1 MDTSIIANSI
11 FSVRNMGKPATL
23 NNHFIVRNM
32 GLIMSYIFLIVMAI
46 VIIYPILL
54 TMMSAFNVSN
64 SLYSTSFFP
73 KNFSFTENFTQ
84 LFTKTAYL
92 SWYRNTF
99 LLSIITMVLSTVIV
113 TISGF
118 VYSRYRYQSRKSA
131 LMSLLII
138 QIIPSGSGLIA
149 LYAMAN
155 SIGIYSSEN
164 ATFYT
169 YIFMILIYTAG
180 GTTMNTLLMKGYYD
194 SIPRDLD
201 ESAKIDGATQLQ
213 IFTEILLPLVKPM
226 IVVIAIFCFLGPIGD
241 IIMPKFLIA
250 SMSSD
255 AKTLAVGLM
264 GLINNIKDSNYNV
277 FAAGAVLAAIPPVL
291 VFYKF
296 QDYIVGGLTSGGVKG

>member
-1 MDTSIIANSI
+1 MDKAINLNHQAKAKAKATKFNRHVVTKNLGLF
-11 FSVRNMGKPATL
+11 FSYA
-23 NNHFIVRNM
+23 
-32 GLIMSYIFLIVMAI
+32 FLISMVI
-46 VIIYPILL
+46 VIIYPILVTL
-54 TMMSAFNVSN
+54 MSAFNVSN

-73 KNFSFTENFTQ
+73 ENFSLTENFVS
-84 LFTKTAYL
+84 LFTDIPYL

-99 LLSIITMVLSTVIV
+99 LVSIITMVLSTAIV
-113 TISGF
+113 TVSGF

-149 LYAMAN
+149 LYAIAS

-164 ATFYT
+164 ATLYT
-169 YIFMILIYTAG
+169 YIFMILIYTTG
-180 GTTMNTLLMKGYYD
+180 GITMNTILMKGYYD
-194 SIPRDLD
+194 SIPRALD
-201 ESAKIDGATQLQ
+201 ESAKIDGATQMQ

-226 IVVIAIFCFLGPIGD
+226 IMVIAIFCFLGPIGD

-250 SMSSD
+250 SMSAE

-264 GLINNIKDSNYNV
+264 GLINNIKESSYNV
-277 FAAGAVLAAIPPVL
+277 FAAGAVLAAIPPVV

>member
-1 MDTSIIANSI
+1 MSKTKSLNRNFIA
-11 FSVRNMGKPATL
+11 RNMGT
-23 NNHFIVRNM
+23 
-32 GLIMSYIFLIVMAI
+32 IMSYVFLIAMAI
-46 VIIYPILL
+46 VIIYPILI
-54 TMMSAFNVSN
+54 TIMSAFNVSN

-73 KNFSFTENFTQ
+73 ENFSWTDNFKQ
-84 LFTKTAYL
+84 LFANTAYG
-92 SWYRNTF
+92 SWYFNTF
-99 LLSIITMVLSTVIV
+99 LLSIVTMILSTIIV
-113 TISGF
+113 VISGF
-118 VYSRYRYQSRKSA
+118 VYSRYRYQSRKTA
-131 LMSLLII
+131 LMSLLLI
-138 QIIPSGSGLIA
+138 QIVPSGSGLIA
-149 LYAMAN
+149 LYAMAS

-164 ATFYT
+164 ATLYT
-169 YIFMILIYTAG
+169 YIFMMLIYTAG

-255 AKTLAVGLM
+255 SKTLAVGLM
-264 GLINNIKDSNYNV
+264 GLINDIKDSNYNV

>member
-1 MDTSIIANSI
+1 MENTISLN
-11 FSVRNMGKPATL
+11 RNVKTKSL
-23 NNHFIVRNM
+23 KRHFLVRNM
-32 GLIMSYIFLIVMAI
+32 GLITSYTFLMVMAV

-54 TMMSAFNVSN
+54 TIMSAFNVSN

-73 KNFSFTENFTQ
+73 QNFSVTENFTY
-84 LFTKTAYL
+84 LFNNTAYL
-92 SWYRNTF
+92 SWYTNTF
-99 LLSIITMVLSTVIV
+99 LLSIVTMVLSTIIV
-113 TISGF
+113 VISGF
-118 VYSRYRYQSRKSA
+118 VYSRYRYKSRKSA
-131 LMSLLII
+131 LMSLLLI
-138 QIIPSGSGLIA
+138 QIVPSGSGLIA
-149 LYAMAN
+149 LYAMAS

-164 ATFYT
+164 ATLYT
-169 YIFMILIYTAG
+169 YIFMTLIYTAA

-201 ESAKIDGATQLQ
+201 ESAKIDGATQFQ

-255 AKTLAVGLM
+255 SKTLAVGLM
-264 GLINNIKDSNYNV
+264 GLINDIKDSNYNV

>member
-1 MDTSIIANSI
+1 MEYTINLN
-11 FSVRNMGKPATL
+11 RNVEIKSL
-23 NNHFIVRNM
+23 KRHFLVRNM
-32 GLIMSYIFLIVMAI
+32 GLIASYTFLIVMAI

-54 TMMSAFNVSN
+54 TIMSAFNVSN

-73 KNFSFTENFTQ
+73 QNFSFTENFTH
-84 LFTKTAYL
+84 LFNETAYL
-92 SWYRNTF
+92 SWYTNTF
-99 LLSIITMVLSTVIV
+99 LLSIVTMVLSTIIV
-113 TISGF
+113 VISGF

-131 LMSLLII
+131 LMSLLLI
-138 QIIPSGSGLIA
+138 QIVPSGSGLIA
-149 LYAMAN
+149 LYAMAS
-155 SIGIYSSEN
+155 SIGIYSSDN
-164 ATFYT
+164 ATLYT
-169 YIFMILIYTAG
+169 YIFMTLIYTAA

-241 IIMPKFLIA
+241 IIMPKFLIS
-250 SMSSD
+250 SMSSGS
-255 AKTLAVGLM
+255 KTLAVGLM
-264 GLINNIKDSNYNV
+264 GLINDIKDSNYNV

>member
-1 MDTSIIANSI
+1 MEKTPDVKTK
-11 FSVRNMGKPATL
+11 RL
-23 NNHFIVRNM
+23 QRHFLVRNM
-32 GLIMSYIFLIVMAI
+32 GLIASYAFLIIMAI

-54 TMMSAFNVSN
+54 TIMSAFNVSN

-73 KNFSFTENFTQ
+73 QNFSFTENFTH
-84 LFTKTAYL
+84 LFNNTAYL
-92 SWYRNTF
+92 SWYSNTF
-99 LLSIITMVLSTVIV
+99 LLSIVTMVLSTVIV
-113 TISGF
+113 VISGF

-131 LMSLLII
+131 LMSLLLI
-138 QIIPSGSGLIA
+138 QIVPSGSGLIA
-149 LYAMAN
+149 LYAMAS

-164 ATFYT
+164 ATLYT
-169 YIFMILIYTAG
+169 YIFMTLIYTAA

-241 IIMPKFLIA
+241 IIMPKFLIS
-250 SMSSD
+250 SMDSD

-264 GLINNIKDSNYNV
+264 GLINDIKDSNYNV

>member
-1 MDTSIIANSI
+1 MENTISLHRK
-11 FSVRNMGKPATL
+11 VKTKKLQRNFL
-23 NNHFIVRNM
+23 VRNM
-32 GLIMSYIFLIVMAI
+32 GLIASYTFLIVMAV

-54 TMMSAFNVSN
+54 TIMSALNVSN

-73 KNFSFTENFTQ
+73 QNFSFTENFTH
-84 LFTKTAYL
+84 LFNKTAYL
-92 SWYRNTF
+92 SWYSNTF
-99 LLSIITMVLSTVIV
+99 LLSIVTMVLSTVIV
-113 TISGF
+113 VISGF
-118 VYSRYRYQSRKSA
+118 VYSRYRYKSRKSA
-131 LMSLLII
+131 LMSLLLI
-138 QIIPSGSGLIA
+138 QIVPSGSGLIA
-149 LYAMAN
+149 LYAMAS
-155 SIGIYSSEN
+155 SIGIYSSDN
-164 ATFYT
+164 ATLYT
-169 YIFMILIYTAG
+169 YIYMTLIYTAL

-241 IIMPKFLIA
+241 IIMPKFLIS

-264 GLINNIKDSNYNV
+264 GLINDIKDSNYNV

-296 QDYIVGGLTSGGVKG
+296 QNYIVGGLTSGGVKG

>member
-1 MDTSIIANSI
+1 MNALTTSAPLARKKKLQSNIIS
-11 FSVRNMGKPATL
+11 RNL
-23 NNHFIVRNM
+23 
-32 GLIMSYIFLIVMAI
+32 GLIFSYIFLFTMVILIV
-46 VIIYPILL
+46 YPILL
-54 TMMSAFNVSN
+54 TIMSAFNVSN

-73 KNFSFTENFTQ
+73 QNFSLTENISQ
-84 LFTKTAYL
+84 LFTETAYL
-92 SWYRNTF
+92 SWYSNTF
-99 LLSIITMVLSTVIV
+99 ILSVVTMILSTVIV

-131 LMSLLII
+131 LMSLLVI
-138 QIIPSGSGLIA
+138 QIVPSGSGLIA
-149 LYAMAN
+149 LYAMAS
-155 SIGIYSSEN
+155 SIGIYSSSN
-164 ATFYT
+164 ATLYT
-169 YIFMILIYTAG
+169 YIFMTLIYTAG

-213 IFTEILLPLVKPM
+213 IFKEILLPLVKPM

-241 IIMPKFLIA
+241 IIMPQFLIA
-250 SMSSD
+250 SMNSE

>member
-1 MDTSIIANSI
+1 MDKAIPLTRQTKAKRFNRHIITK
-11 FSVRNMGKPATL
+11 NMGVACC
-23 NNHFIVRNM
+23 
-32 GLIMSYIFLIVMAI
+32 YAFLISMS
-46 VIIYPILL
+46 VIILYPILVTL
-54 TMMSAFNVSN
+54 MSAFNVSN

-73 KNFSFTENFTQ
+73 ENFSLTENFVQ
-84 LFTKTAYL
+84 LFNDTPYL

-99 LLSIITMVLSTVIV
+99 LVSIITMILSTFIV

-149 LYAMAN
+149 LYAIAN
-155 SIGIYSSEN
+155 SIGIYSSAN
-164 ATFYT
+164 ATLYT
-169 YIFMILIYTAG
+169 YIFMILIYTTG
-180 GTTMNTLLMKGYYD
+180 GITMNTILMKGYYD
-194 SIPRDLD
+194 SIPRALD
-201 ESAKIDGATQLQ
+201 ESAKIDGATQMQ
-213 IFTEILLPLVKPM
+213 IFKEILLPLVKPM
-226 IVVIAIFCFLGPIGD
+226 IMVIAIFCFLGPIGD

-250 SMSSD
+250 SMDSE

-264 GLINNIKDSNYNV
+264 GLINNIKESSYNV
-277 FAAGAVLAAIPPVL
+277 FAAGAVLAAIPPVI

>member
-1 MDTSIIANSI
+1 METSINQ
-11 FSVRNMGKPATL
+11 KPVPKTKSL
-23 NNHFIVRNM
+23 NRGFLVRNM
-32 GLIMSYIFLIVMAI
+32 GLIASYAFLIIMAI

-54 TMMSAFNVSN
+54 TIMSAFNVSN
-64 SLYSTSFFP
+64 TLYSTSFFP
-73 KNFSFTENFTQ
+73 QNFSFTENFKS
-84 LFTKTAYL
+84 LFNDTAYL
-92 SWYRNTF
+92 SWYTNTF
-99 LLSIITMVLSTVIV
+99 LLSIVTMILSTIIV
-113 TISGF
+113 VVSGF
-118 VYSRYRYQSRKSA
+118 VYSRYRYTSRKSA

-138 QIIPSGSGLIA
+138 QIVPSGSGLIA

-155 SIGIYSSEN
+155 SIGIYSSAN

-169 YIFMILIYTAG
+169 YIYMTLIYTAL

-255 AKTLAVGLM
+255 SKTLAVGLM
-264 GLINNIKDSNYNV
+264 GLINDIKDSNYNV

>member
-1 MDTSIIANSI
+1 METSINP
-11 FSVRNMGKPATL
+11 KPVAKTKSL
-23 NNHFIVRNM
+23 NRGFLIRNM
-32 GLIMSYIFLIVMAI
+32 GLIASYAFLIIMAI

-54 TMMSAFNVSN
+54 TIMSAFNVSN
-64 SLYSTSFFP
+64 TLYSTSFFP
-73 KNFSFTENFTQ
+73 ENFSFTENFKS
-84 LFTKTAYL
+84 LFNDTAYL
-92 SWYRNTF
+92 SWYANTF
-99 LLSIITMVLSTVIV
+99 ILSIVTMILSTIIV
-113 TISGF
+113 VVSGF
-118 VYSRYRYQSRKSA
+118 IYSRYRYTSRKSA

-138 QIIPSGSGLIA
+138 QIVPSGSGLIA

-155 SIGIYSSEN
+155 SIGIYSSAN

-169 YIFMILIYTAG
+169 YIYMTLIYTAL

-194 SIPRDLD
+194 TIPRDLD

-250 SMSSD
+250 SMSSE

-264 GLINNIKDSNYNV
+264 GLINDIKDSNYNV

>member
-1 MDTSIIANSI
+1 MDSAIPLARQIKVKRLNRHVITKNMGVI
-11 FSVRNMGKPATL
+11 FSYA
-23 NNHFIVRNM
+23 
-32 GLIMSYIFLIVMAI
+32 FLISMA
-46 VIIYPILL
+46 VIILYPILVTL
-54 TMMSAFNVSN
+54 MSAFNVSN

-73 KNFSFTENFTQ
+73 ENFSLTENFIH
-84 LFTKTAYL
+84 LFNNTPYL

-99 LLSIITMVLSTVIV
+99 LVSIITMILSTFIV

-118 VYSRYRYQSRKSA
+118 VYSRYRYKSRKSA

-149 LYAMAN
+149 LYAIAN
-155 SIGIYSSEN
+155 SIGIYSSAN
-164 ATFYT
+164 ATLYT
-169 YIFMILIYTAG
+169 YIFMILIYTTG
-180 GTTMNTLLMKGYYD
+180 GITMNTILMKGYYD
-194 SIPRDLD
+194 SIPRALD

-213 IFTEILLPLVKPM
+213 IFKEILLPLVKPM
-226 IVVIAIFCFLGPIGD
+226 IMVIAIFCFLGPIGD

-250 SMSSD
+250 SMDSE

-264 GLINNIKDSNYNV
+264 GLINNIKESSYNV

>member
-1 MDTSIIANSI
+1 MENTINLN
-11 FSVRNMGKPATL
+11 RNVKTKSL
-23 NNHFIVRNM
+23 KRHFLVRNM
-32 GLIMSYIFLIVMAI
+32 GLITSYTFLIVMAV

-54 TMMSAFNVSN
+54 TIMSAFNVSN

-73 KNFSFTENFTQ
+73 QNFSVTENFTY
-84 LFTKTAYL
+84 LFNNTAYL
-92 SWYRNTF
+92 SWYTNTF
-99 LLSIITMVLSTVIV
+99 LLSIVTMVLSTIIV
-113 TISGF
+113 VISGF
-118 VYSRYRYQSRKSA
+118 VYSRYRYKSRKSA
-131 LMSLLII
+131 LMSLLLI
-138 QIIPSGSGLIA
+138 QIVPSGSGLIA
-149 LYAMAN
+149 LYAMAS

-164 ATFYT
+164 ATLYT
-169 YIFMILIYTAG
+169 YIFMTLIYTAA

-201 ESAKIDGATQLQ
+201 ESAKIDGATQFQ

-255 AKTLAVGLM
+255 SKTLAVGLM
-264 GLINNIKDSNYNV
+264 GLINDIKDSNYNV

>member
-1 MDTSIIANSI
+1 MENTMKLNPARKTKSLN
-11 FSVRNMGKPATL
+11 RNFLM
-23 NNHFIVRNM
+23 RNM
-32 GLIMSYIFLIVMAI
+32 GLIASYTFLIVMAI
-46 VIIYPILL
+46 IIIYPILL
-54 TMMSAFNVSN
+54 TIMSAFNVSN
-64 SLYSTSFFP
+64 TLYSTSFFP
-73 KNFSFTENFTQ
+73 ENFSFTENFKS
-84 LFTKTAYL
+84 LFNDTAYL
-92 SWYRNTF
+92 SWYTNTF
-99 LLSIITMVLSTVIV
+99 LLSIVTMVLSTVIV
-113 TISGF
+113 VVSGF
-118 VYSRYRYQSRKSA
+118 VYSRYRYASRKSA

-138 QIIPSGSGLIA
+138 QIVPSGSGLIA
-149 LYAMAN
+149 LYAMAS

-164 ATFYT
+164 ATLYT
-169 YIFMILIYTAG
+169 YIFMTLIYTAL

-255 AKTLAVGLM
+255 SKTLAVGLM
-264 GLINNIKDSNYNV
+264 GLINDIKDSNYNV

>member
-1 MDTSIIANSI
+1 MENTIS
-11 FSVRNMGKPATL
+11 L
-23 NNHFIVRNM
+23 NPKVKSKSLNQHFLVRNM
-32 GLIMSYIFLIVMAI
+32 GLIASYTFLIVMAI

-54 TMMSAFNVSN
+54 TIMSAFNVSN

-73 KNFSFTENFTQ
+73 QNFSFTENFTH
-84 LFTKTAYL
+84 LFNDTAYL
-92 SWYRNTF
+92 SWYTNTF
-99 LLSIITMVLSTVIV
+99 LLSIVTMVLSTVIV
-113 TISGF
+113 VISGF

-131 LMSLLII
+131 LMSLLLI
-138 QIIPSGSGLIA
+138 QIVPSGSGLIA
-149 LYAMAN
+149 LYAMAS

-164 ATFYT
+164 ATLYT
-169 YIFMILIYTAG
+169 YIFMTLIYTAA

-241 IIMPKFLIA
+241 IIMPKFLIS

-264 GLINNIKDSNYNV
+264 GLINDLKDSNYNV

>member
-1 MDTSIIANSI
+1 MSSQKNLGLF
-11 FSVRNMGKPATL
+11 FSYA
-23 NNHFIVRNM
+23 
-32 GLIMSYIFLIVMAI
+32 FLISMVI
-46 VIIYPILL
+46 VIIYPILVTL
-54 TMMSAFNVSN
+54 MSAFNVSN

-73 KNFSFTENFTQ
+73 ENFSLTENFVS
-84 LFTKTAYL
+84 LFTDIPYL

-99 LLSIITMVLSTVIV
+99 LVSIITMVLSTAIV
-113 TISGF
+113 TVSGF

-138 QIIPSGSGLIA
+138 QIIIGSGLIA
-149 LYAMAN
+149 LYAIAS

-164 ATFYT
+164 ATLYT
-169 YIFMILIYTAG
+169 YIFMILIYTTG
-180 GTTMNTLLMKGYYD
+180 GITMNTILMKGYYD
-194 SIPRDLD
+194 SIPRALD
-201 ESAKIDGATQLQ
+201 ESAKIDGATQMQ

-226 IVVIAIFCFLGPIGD
+226 IMVIAIFCFLGPIGD

-250 SMSSD
+250 SMSAE

-264 GLINNIKDSNYNV
+264 GLINNIKESSYNV
-277 FAAGAVLAAIPPVL
+277 FAAGAVLAAIPPVV

>member
-1 MDTSIIANSI
+1 MDKAINLNHQAKTTKFNRHVITKNLGLF
-11 FSVRNMGKPATL
+11 FSYA
-23 NNHFIVRNM
+23 
-32 GLIMSYIFLIVMAI
+32 FLISMVI
-46 VIIYPILL
+46 VIIYPILVTL
-54 TMMSAFNVSN
+54 MSAFNVSN

-73 KNFSFTENFTQ
+73 ENFSLTENFVS
-84 LFTKTAYL
+84 LFTDIPYL

-99 LLSIITMVLSTVIV
+99 LVSIITMVLSTAIV
-113 TISGF
+113 TVSGF

-149 LYAMAN
+149 LYAIAS

-164 ATFYT
+164 ATLYT
-169 YIFMILIYTAG
+169 YIFMILIYTTG
-180 GTTMNTLLMKGYYD
+180 GITMNTILMKGYYD
-194 SIPRDLD
+194 SIPRALD
-201 ESAKIDGATQLQ
+201 ESAKIDGATQMQ

-226 IVVIAIFCFLGPIGD
+226 IMVIAIFCFLGPIGD

-250 SMSSD
+250 SMSAE

-264 GLINNIKDSNYNV
+264 GLINNIKESSYNV
-277 FAAGAVLAAIPPVL
+277 FAAGAVLAAIPPVV

>member
-1 MDTSIIANSI
+1 MDKAINLNHQAKATKFNRHVITKNLGLF
-11 FSVRNMGKPATL
+11 FSYA
-23 NNHFIVRNM
+23 
-32 GLIMSYIFLIVMAI
+32 FLISMVI
-46 VIIYPILL
+46 VIIYPILVTL
-54 TMMSAFNVSN
+54 MSAFNVSN

-73 KNFSFTENFTQ
+73 ENFSLTENFVS
-84 LFTKTAYL
+84 LFTDIPYL

-99 LLSIITMVLSTVIV
+99 LVSIITMVLSTAIV
-113 TISGF
+113 TVSGF

-149 LYAMAN
+149 LYAIAS

-164 ATFYT
+164 ATLYT
-169 YIFMILIYTAG
+169 YIFMILIYTTG
-180 GTTMNTLLMKGYYD
+180 GITMNTILMKGYYD
-194 SIPRDLD
+194 SIPRSLD
-201 ESAKIDGATQLQ
+201 ESAKIDGATQMQ

-226 IVVIAIFCFLGPIGD
+226 IMVIAIFCFLGPIGD

-250 SMSSD
+250 SMSAE

-264 GLINNIKDSNYNV
+264 GLINNIKESSYNV
-277 FAAGAVLAAIPPVL
+277 FAAGAVLAAIPPVV

>member
-1 MDTSIIANSI
+1 MDKAINLNHQAKAKATKFNRHVVTKNLGLF
-11 FSVRNMGKPATL
+11 FSYA
-23 NNHFIVRNM
+23 
-32 GLIMSYIFLIVMAI
+32 FLISMVI
-46 VIIYPILL
+46 VIIYPILVTL
-54 TMMSAFNVSN
+54 MSAFNVSN

-73 KNFSFTENFTQ
+73 ENFSLTENFVS
-84 LFTKTAYL
+84 LFTDIPYL

-99 LLSIITMVLSTVIV
+99 LVSIITMVLSTAIV
-113 TISGF
+113 TVSGF

-149 LYAMAN
+149 LYAIAS

-164 ATFYT
+164 ATLYT
-169 YIFMILIYTAG
+169 YIFMILIYTTG
-180 GTTMNTLLMKGYYD
+180 GITMNTILMKGYYD
-194 SIPRDLD
+194 SIPRALD
-201 ESAKIDGATQLQ
+201 ESAKIDGATQMQ

-226 IVVIAIFCFLGPIGD
+226 IMVIAIFCFLGPIGD

-250 SMSSD
+250 SMSAE

-264 GLINNIKDSNYNV
+264 GLINNIKESSYNV
-277 FAAGAVLAAIPPVL
+277 FAAGAVLAAIPPVV